1 MQVGA
6 EFEETLLLP
15 RAFIPLELQKNFLG
29 LRSVPLFYAS
39 YCRKLSGQEKVQ
51 NRVMI
56 ATLDHLYCCHP
67 NGDILRCF
75 PFPFISKIIHDPH
88 RKQIGIVVPSEYD
101 LLIAMQD
108 TFHFIHVVQTLRT
121 LHGCE
126 ESLIIEVIRRNKPR
140 QVRSASPSSQMLK
153 VSSVASPSSAI
164 SRKSRPPEPN
174 WKQRLLMKILR
185 RPPPH
190 VIVGWN
196 DQFVDDEDDG
206 SGQNVVGCENEVCI
220 GKGYYALHLQKPA
233 DFVLSL
239 HNVVTDVGW

>member
-1 MQVGA
+1 MEVGA
-6 EFEETLLLP
+6 EFEDALLLP

-29 LRSVPLFYAS
+29 LRNVPLFYAS
-39 YCRKLSGQEKVQ
+39 YCRKLSGQNKVQ

-75 PFPFISKIIHDPH
+75 PFSFITKVIHDPH
-88 RKQIGIVVPSEYD
+88 RKQLGIVVPSEYD
-101 LLIAMQD
+101 LLVSTQD

-126 ESLIIEVIRRNKPR
+126 EPLIIEVIRRTKPR
-140 QVRSASPSSQMLK
+140 SVRSSSPNQRLK
-153 VSSVASPSSAI
+153 VYVASPSSGI
-164 SRKSRPPEPN
+164 SRKARPPEPS
-174 WKQRLLMKILR
+174 WQERLLMRIFR
-185 RPPPH
+185 RPPPY

-206 SGQNVVGCENEVCI
+206 SGQNVVGSENEICI
-220 GKGYYALHLQKPA
+220 GKGYYALRLQKPA

-239 HNVVTDVGW
+239 HNVVSDIGW